1 MERSKKGFFSVTGMT
16 CASCVGKIERE
27 IKKKLGMWCI
37 LSNIYAIYYKRQFFL
52 LFKIFI
58 KRQENNFLDN
68 RITWRLGIPFNSLF
82 SKKKL
87 FYTTLHC
94 TTLYFI
100 PSGDFQRFLNNLSL
114 NFSAFTESVKR
125 IRSLSSVKFMSWI
138 QSTQYRI
145 TTGRFF
151 CVFIYF
157 FFSFSFYR
165 CVQCHSW
172 IVVTESWN
180 SFRSRRDVRRIV
192 KKPHR
197 RSRIRS
203 RNTTRYKFDRA
214 HHRIRCKSQLLNTS
228 VGLDNHCDG
237 A

>member
-27 IKKKLGMWCI
+27 IKKKPGMWCI
-37 LSNIYAIYYKRQFFL
+37 LSNIYAICYKRQIFL

-58 KRQENNFLDN
+58 KRQEKNFLDN

-82 SKKKL
+82 YKKYY
-87 FYTTLHC
+87 FTLHYAV
-94 TTLYFI
+94 LHFI
-100 PSGDFQRFLNNLSL
+100 LSHLEISKDFLTICHWTFQLSRRQL
-114 NFSAFTESVKR
+114 KEFDR
-125 IRSLSSVKFMSWI
+125 CRLSNSCLECSH
-138 QSTQYRI
+138 YRI

-151 CVFIYF
+151 CFFIYF
-157 FFSFSFYR
+157 VFSFSFYR

-214 HHRIRCKSQLLNTS
+214 HHWIRCKSQLVNTS
-228 VGLDNHCDG
+228 VGLDNHFDG